1 MRGPPASMLWRRS
14 SQRTPPHCRWALH
27 TWAHTS
33 LKCHAVEK
41 TTVCTEQ
48 HVQRQTLSLVGA
60 ADDANDA
67 MCLVRSAAQ
76 HRGRA
81 HDKRG
86 AVRGGA
92 GAPERAGPQR
102 ADLHGPRVRGPAA
115 PRGVECTRRL
125 VYQGNPPHPPN
136 PVHTH
141 THIHWALPKGFLQDE
156 VPASNMDERA
166 RAMATNASPES
177 QQPSR
182 PPGSLP
188 AVGLQP
194 VL

>member
-14 SQRTPPHCRWALH
+14 PQRTPPHCRWASH

-33 LKCHAVEK
+33 LKCHAVEE
-41 TTVCTEQ
+41 TTLCTEQ

-81 HDKRG
+81 APTSAVRCAGVQGHLNGLALSGLTYTARGFAAQQLLEEWNARG
-86 AVRGGA
+86 ALSTKA
-92 GAPERAGPQR
+92 TP
-102 ADLHGPRVRGPAA
+102 L
-115 PRGVECTRRL
+115 T
-125 VYQGNPPHPPN
+125 PPTQY
-136 PVHTH
+136 TH

-156 VPASNMDERA
+156 VPASNI
-166 RAMATNASPES
+166 
-177 QQPSR
+177 
-182 PPGSLP
+182 G
-188 AVGLQP
+188 
-194 VL
+194 